1 NYLSW
6 KKAIEDAYGYKYDL
20 VLTIG
25 GVESDDRLDNLFT
38 FGLSEE
44 PDLLGHGGEKFF
56 YGLRD
61 AIQFAKADGI
71 DKIIVAP
78 CHWQYDNLDTI
89 LRMKEIN
96 RLPLTPKADLEIGIF
111 EMIHCED
118 AAGNEV
124 VCGSPAAVAE
134 ITVAPSY
141 SHMALEFATS
151 YYVVLQGTLEQFGLF
166 PDGEE
171 PVIEASQLVTK
182 LNGDTVEVTLSSSP
196 IQGAKIK
203 IPGDPYPERPQGFTP
218 ETAIPI
224 NDPADTND
232 CMWDDTI
239 ISIGYRVTPPSMGG
253 ADSPLGP
260 AVHFGPYRTFF
271 NRDVTITIPYDGVL
285 LGGQSA
291 AAVYIYNHLSEDW
304 DPIEIESVDSSN
316 RLVTFK
322 TQVLGLFQVAGGLC
336 PTEQIY
342 GQDSEEVETLRHFR
356 DNVLSKTPTGQEIIR
371 LYYEW
376 SPAIV
381 EAMEEDEEF
390 KEGIEEMIDGV
401 LMLIA
406 EEAE

>member
-1 NYLSW
+1 
-6 KKAIEDAYGYKYDL
+6 
-20 VLTIG
+20 
-25 GVESDDRLDNLFT
+25 
-38 FGLSEE
+38 
-44 PDLLGHGGEKFF
+44 KFF

-61 AIQFAKADGI
+61 AIQFANADGI
-71 DKIIVAP
+71 DKIIIAP

-96 RLPLTPKADLEIGIF
+96 GLPLTPKADLEAGIF
-111 EMIHCED
+111 EMTHCED
-118 AAGNEV
+118 SDVNEV
-124 VCGSPAAVAE
+124 ACGSPAAVAE

-239 ISIGYRVTPPSMGG
+239 INIGHQGTPPSLSS
-253 ADSPLGP
+253 ADPVGP

-271 NRDVTITIPYDGVL
+271 NRDITITIPYDGFL

-304 DPIEIESVDSSN
+304 DPIEPESVDTTKK
-316 RLVTFK
+316 LVTFK

-336 PTEQIY
+336 PTEQIF
-342 GQDSEEVETLRHFR
+342 GQDSEEVTLLRRFR
-356 DNVLSKTPTGQEIIR
+356 DSVLSKTPEGQELIR
-371 LYYEW
+371 LYYQW
-376 SPAIV
+376 SPVILQT
-381 EAMEEDEEF
+381 MEKNEGF
-390 KEGIEEMIDGV
+390 KEQVKEMIDGV
-401 LMLIA
+401 LLLIGK
-406 EEAE
+406 